1 MKIFLTGSTGFIGRQ
16 VFNQLIKRGH
26 EVVGSPLNSNAPDS
40 PSNQRIDL
48 FDPVAVDNFLA
59 GEKPDGLIHLAWDT
73 TPGAY
78 WESPANLLW
87 TSSSLRLLESF
98 ARNGGRRAVIA
109 GTSAEYSWDSPANLD
124 EASAN
129 LQPNSLYGASKDS
142 LRRILEAWAP
152 SAGISLAWGRI
163 FCPFGPYEKASRLI
177 PKLILKLNT
186 DEEMSFDSGSMIRD
200 FLHVEDLGAAFAALL
215 DSSVEGAVNLASG
228 EAISI
233 REVLTI
239 IGDTLGKTDR
249 IRFDD
254 LADPEGQAPRVV
266 ASVDRLHHEVGWTPS
281 LNTKQRL
288 AETCHWWMNNP
299 Q

>member
-1 MKIFLTGSTGFIGRQ
+1 
-16 VFNQLIKRGH
+16 
-26 EVVGSPLNSNAPDS
+26 
-40 PSNQRIDL
+40 
-48 FDPVAVDNFLA
+48 
-59 GEKPDGLIHLAWDT
+59 
-73 TPGAY
+73 
-78 WESPANLLW
+78 
-87 TSSSLRLLESF
+87 
-98 ARNGGRRAVIA
+98 
-109 GTSAEYSWDSPANLD
+109 
-124 EASAN
+124 
-129 LQPNSLYGASKDS
+129 
-142 LRRILEAWAP
+142 
-152 SAGISLAWGRI
+152 
-163 FCPFGPYEKASRLI
+163 
-177 PKLILKLNT
+177 
-186 DEEMSFDSGSMIRD
+186 MIRD

-254 LADPEGQAPRVV
+254 LTDPEGQAPRVV